1 MSWTKDELIDGVRCE
16 KCYPRAFGEMV
27 NDNADNLFLYKDLGG
42 NTRCFCK
49 KHMSFC
55 KKDGMSCYEGKS
67 FTIDTPGV
75 KPSYGAILKSEIIC
89 DVSKQEGVIDDN

>member
-1 MSWTKDELIDGVRCE
+1 MSWSIEELIQGIRCE

-27 NDNADNLFLYKDLGG
+27 NDNDDNLFLYKDLGG

-55 KKDGMSCYEGKS
+55 NEDGAIAKEGES
-67 FTIDTPGV
+67 FTIDSPDV
-75 KPSYGAILKSEIIC
+75 EPCFGAELKSDILNDAQDMGGE
-89 DVSKQEGVIDDN
+89 Q